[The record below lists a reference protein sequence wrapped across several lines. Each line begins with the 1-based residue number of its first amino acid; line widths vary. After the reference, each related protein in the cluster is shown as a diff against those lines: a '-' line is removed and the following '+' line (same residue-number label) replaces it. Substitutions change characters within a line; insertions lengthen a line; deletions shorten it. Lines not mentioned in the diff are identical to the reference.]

1 MRHLSID
8 PISVSAGSAEAVIQW
23 DMRDDS
29 GKAVG
34 SDDYSLVFS
43 VIDDSGRTTSV
54 GATLQVR

>member
-1 MRHLSID
+1 
-8 PISVSAGSAEAVIQW
+8 
-23 DMRDDS
+23 MRDDS

-43 VIDDSGRTTSV
+43 VIDNSGRTTTV